1 MPDDPVLARYCGA
14 CAHHNA
20 PEQRCAINMSYA
32 AFVMLDTPANGC
44 PGFQDRERCAGESQ
58 AQSACRPAPVLP
70 VFQMWQQAMKGKP

>member
-20 PEQRCAINMSYA
+20 PEQRCAIGMGYA

-44 PGFQDRERCAGESQ
+44 LGFQDKERGAAETQ
-58 AQSACRPAPVLP
+58 AQSECRPVGPP
-70 VFQMWQQAMKGKP
+70 MFQQWQQMIRGGRP